1 MRDYLGTKPHDV
13 QQELVG
19 ILKCHWG
26 NYCVDSY
33 DSNKN
38 LNVLHGEQVRAFILD
53 LTPKIVLFLRT
64 RFVESHLLQD
74 HTNVLLVWK
83 EITKFIGITTT
94 MKINDDDQQVLY
106 EKRTSTSIN
115 KL

>member
-1 MRDYLGTKPHDV
+1 MIETIFFDTLHCSLSVTRQLISFLRDYLGAKPHDV

-19 ILKCHWG
+19 VLKCHWG
-26 NYCVDSY
+26 NYYVD
-33 DSNKN
+33 DCNKN

-83 EITKFIGITTT
+83 EITKFMGTTTT
-94 MKINDDDQQVLY
+94 M
-106 EKRTSTSIN
+106 
-115 KL
+115 